1 MPVDVERRV
10 AEVAAEVLGPA
21 VASSG
26 RLEADSLALAEL
38 TLALEERLGVRLPDD
53 GAFETLADVAR
64 AVTAASTGAPGSPD
78 RLGDGFGRLQWA
90 AHAALR
96 APIRR
101 AYRLRVVGG
110 SNLPSSGP
118 AVLAS
123 NHDSLL
129 DIPCLVV
136 ASPRPVWFMAKVELF
151 RGPLASRLLLAG
163 GGFPVRR
170 GGRDLGAVRTALEV
184 VRRGRL
190 LGMYPEG
197 TRAAH
202 LQDFLPGAA
211 WLALATGAPLIPV
224 GISGTA
230 EAMPRG
236 SRVPRRTSV
245 TVRFGEAI
253 DPGKEDDPRARLE
266 RARGVTEG
274 LRSAVERLLRQ

>member
-10 AEVAAEVLGPA
+10 AEVATDVLGPA

-26 RLEADSLALAEL
+26 KLEADSLTLAEL

-53 GAFETLADVAR
+53 AAFQTLADVVR
-64 AVTAASTGAPGSPD
+64 AVAPAPGSSE
-78 RLGDGFGRLQWA
+78 RLGNGFGRLQWA

-151 RGPLASRLLLAG
+151 RGPLASKLFHAC

-170 GGRDLGAVRTALEV
+170 GGRDLGAVRAALEV

-202 LQDFLPGAA
+202 LQAFLPGAA

-224 GISGTA
+224 GVSGTA

-253 DPGKEDDPRARLE
+253 DPGKEDDPPARLK
-266 RARGVTEG
+266 RARGVTED

>member
-101 AYRLRVVGG
+101 AYRLRVAGG

-266 RARGVTEG
+266 RARGVSED

>member
-1 MPVDVERRV
+1 MSVDVERRV
-10 AEVAAEVLGPA
+10 AEVAAGVLGPA
-21 VASSG
+21 AASSD
-26 RLEADSLALAEL
+26 RLEADSLAQAEL
-38 TLALEERLGVRLPDD
+38 TLALEERLGVRLADD
-53 GAFETLADVAR
+53 GALDTLADAAR
-64 AVTAASTGAPGSPD
+64 AVTAASSGTAGSSD
-78 RLGDGFGRLQWA
+78 RLGNGFGRLQWA
-90 AHAALR
+90 AHAALGR
-96 APIRR
+96 PIRL
-101 AYRLRVVGG
+101 AYRLRVEGASSV
-110 SNLPSSGP
+110 PSSGP

-151 RGPLASRLLLAG
+151 RGRLVSRLFHAC

-170 GGRDLGAVRTALEV
+170 GARDLGAVRAALEV

-197 TRAAH
+197 TRAGH
-202 LQDFLPGAA
+202 LQAFLPGAA
-211 WLALATGAPLIPV
+211 WVALATGAPVIPV
-224 GISGTA
+224 GVSGTA

-266 RARGVTEG
+266 RARRVTED

>member
-1 MPVDVERRV
+1 MPLEVDRHV

-21 VASSG
+21 VVSSG
-26 RLEADSLALAEL
+26 RLEADSLALAEM
-38 TLALEERLGVRLPDD
+38 TLALEERLGVRLADD
-53 GAFETLADVAR
+53 AAFESLEDAVR
-64 AVTAASTGAPGSPD
+64 AVMAASSAGSSD
-78 RLGDGFGRLQWA
+78 RLGNGFGRLQWA
-90 AHAALR
+90 AHAALG

-101 AYRLRVVGG
+101 GYRLRVEGAA
-110 SNLPSSGP
+110 NLPPSGP

-151 RGPLASRLLLAG
+151 RGSLASRLFRAC

-170 GGRDLGAVRTALEV
+170 GGRDVGAVRAALEV

-202 LQDFLPGAA
+202 LQAFLPGAA

-224 GISGTA
+224 GVSGTA
-230 EAMPRG
+230 EAMSRG

-245 TVRFGEAI
+245 SVRFGEAI
-253 DPGKEDDPRARLE
+253 DPGKEDDPPARLE
-266 RARGVTEG
+266 RARGVTED

>member
-1 MPVDVERRV
+1 MPAEVERRV
-10 AEVAAEVLGPA
+10 AEVAGEILGPA

-26 RLEADSLALAEL
+26 RLEVDSLALAEL

-53 GAFETLADVAR
+53 GAFETLADAAR
-64 AVTAASTGAPGSPD
+64 AVTVASMAGSHD
-78 RLGDGFGRLQWA
+78 RLGNGFGRLQWA
-90 AHAALR
+90 AHAALGT
-96 APIRR
+96 AIRR
-101 AYRLRVVGG
+101 AYRLRVEGASSV
-110 SNLPSSGP
+110 PPSGP

-151 RGPLASRLLLAG
+151 RGRLTSGLLHAG

-170 GGRDLGAVRTALEV
+170 GGHDLGAVRAALEV

-197 TRAAH
+197 TRGAH
-202 LQDFLPGAA
+202 LQAFLPGAA

-224 GISGTA
+224 GVLGTA

-236 SRVPRRTSV
+236 SRVPSRTSV

-266 RARGVTEG
+266 RARGVTEE
-274 LRSAVERLLRQ
+274 LRSEVERLLEP